1 MKPVKALIF
10 KILILVL
17 SLEAVVITTNIA
29 VDPGHL
35 IDRNAKDIS
44 NLMLSGKNIAQYPND
59 LDFRN
64 IHINSISDDRFHPKI
79 ICVGSS
85 RGWQVNKDLF
95 KGTTFYNA
103 CVGSANLTDYIA
115 IYQIL
120 KKNKKL
126 PDTLII
132 AIDPWTI
139 DDSRGAEH
147 NLNSFAIFNY
157 DFRVLATE
165 MGYFKKYRLFTPG
178 ILLAKY
184 VNPNAYELASFSYF
198 QESLKNI
205 FSNKK
210 RSYRVLQSIDD
221 TCKILLSDGSIIYPQ
236 WFSDL
241 KADSVNAMAK
251 SFAEKEILNEFD
263 VSNFNMQLITSFLE
277 KIRRDGVVP
286 VLFLTPYNPLAFDM
300 INQYNRSLEK
310 DEQVIKN
317 ISKRENIECIG
328 TFNPHLCNFDISYF
342 YDYYHLKKKGINEL
356 YGKREKF

>member
-1 MKPVKALIF
+1 MKPIKVLVLKIF
-10 KILILVL
+10 ILVV
-17 SLEAVVITTNIA
+17 SLEAVVVTTNIT

-35 IDRNAKDIS
+35 IDRIAKDIS

-59 LDFRN
+59 LDFRD
-64 IHINSISDDRFHPKI
+64 IHINCIRDDRFHPKI

-85 RGWQVNKDLF
+85 RGWQVSKDLF

-139 DDSRGAEH
+139 DDSRGASH

-178 ILLAKY
+178 ILVAKY

-198 QESLKNI
+198 QESLKSI
-205 FSNKK
+205 FSIKK
-210 RSYRVLQSIDD
+210 RPYRVMESVND

-241 KADSVNAMAK
+241 KTDSVIAMAK
-251 SFAEKEILNEFD
+251 SFAEKEIRNEFG
-263 VSNFNMQLITSFLE
+263 VSSFNIQLITSLLQ
-277 KIRRDGVVP
+277 KIKRDGVVP
-286 VLFLTPYNPLAFDM
+286 VLFLTPYNPFSFDM

-310 DEQVIKN
+310 DEQAIKN
-317 ISKRENIECIG
+317 ISIKENIECIG
-328 TFNPHLCNFDISYF
+328 TYNPHLCNFDNSYF
-342 YDYYHLKKKGINEL
+342 YDYYHLKKKGIDEL
-356 YGKREKF
+356 YRSREKF